1 MERLNEVLRVL
12 DGIAERFSE
21 MKSTATNNCLY
32 ANNNEHMGSELIRL
46 AVWHEAIEI
55 IERAK
60 IRTIQNFVRWKQE
73 QEGDSN

>member
-12 DGIAERFSE
+12 DVIAERFSA
-21 MKSTATNNCLY
+21 MKSAAKNNCLY
-32 ANNNEHMGSELIRL
+32 GNNNEHMQDELIRL